1 MTLSDTSRLSLP
13 AALGEQAVIRPAS
26 RNPVRG
32 IWLMVAAVAAFAA
45 QDGFSRHL
53 AAEYSTLMI
62 IMIRYW
68 AFAGF
73 VTFLALRRAEGPRAA
88 IRSRRLG
95 AHLIRSCLLV
105 AEICLIVWGYT
116 LIGLIESH
124 AVFAICPLLIV
135 ALSGPILGER
145 IVWQRWAAVAAGLLG
160 VLIILRPG
168 AGVFS
173 WAALLPLASAMLF
186 ALYSVLTRLTT
197 RDEPTFPAFFW
208 PGVIGAVLMTAI
220 GLPWLEPMAPQ
231 DMGFLAVYCA
241 LSILSHWLLLKCYE
255 QIEAARVQPYAYLQI
270 VFVTIIGMVV
280 YSEVLEPAVAIGTV
294 VIVAAGLYAL
304 SLDRRPA

>member
-1 MTLSDTSRLSLP
+1 M
-13 AALGEQAVIRPAS
+13 I
-26 RNPVRG
+26 
-32 IWLMVAAVAAFAA
+32 AAVATFAA

-53 AAEYSTLMI
+53 AGEYNTLMVV
-62 IMIRYW
+62 MIRYW
-68 AFAGF
+68 VFAGF
-73 VTFLALRRAEGPRAA
+73 VTFLALRRPEGPRAA
-88 IRSRRLG
+88 IRSGRLG

-105 AEICLIVWGYT
+105 AEVCLIIWGYT

-145 IVWQRWAAVAAGLLG
+145 IVWQRWAAVAAGMLG
-160 VLIILRPG
+160 VLIILQPG
-168 AGVFS
+168 VGVFS
-173 WAALLPLASAMLF
+173 WAALLPFASATLF

-208 PGVIGAVLMTAI
+208 PGVIGAVLMTGL
-220 GLPWLEPMAPQ
+220 GLPHLEPIAPK
-231 DMGFLAVYCA
+231 DMGFLAIYCA
-241 LSILSHWLLLKCYE
+241 LSIFSHWLLLQCYE

-270 VFVTIIGMVV
+270 VFVTIIGISV
-280 YSEVLEPAVAIGTV
+280 YGEVLKLPVALGTA

-304 SLDRRPA
+304 SLERKTA

>member
-1 MTLSDTSRLSLP
+1 MSS
-13 AALGEQAVIRPAS
+13 S
-26 RNPVRG
+26 RNPVKG

-53 AAEYSTLMI
+53 AGEYNTLMI
-62 IMIRYW
+62 VMIRYW

-73 VTFLALRRAEGPRAA
+73 VIFLALRRPEGPRVA
-88 IRSRRLG
+88 IRSARLP
-95 AHLIRSCLLV
+95 AHLIRSILLV

-145 IVWQRWAAVAAGLLG
+145 IIWQRWAAVVVGLVG
-160 VLIILRPG
+160 VLVILRPG
-168 AGVFS
+168 VGVFS
-173 WAALLPLASAMLF
+173 WAALLPFASALLF

-208 PGVIGAVLMTAI
+208 PGVIGAVLMTGI
-220 GLPWLEPMAPQ
+220 GLPHLEPMTAA
-231 DMGFLAVYCA
+231 DMVFLAFYCG
-241 LSILSHWLLLKCYE
+241 LSIFSHWLLLKCYE

-270 VFVTIIGMVV
+270 VFVTIIGLTVFG
-280 YSEVLEPAVAIGTV
+280 ETLEPAVALGAGLI
-294 VIVAAGLYAL
+294 IAAGLYAL
-304 SLDRRPA
+304 SLERKPA